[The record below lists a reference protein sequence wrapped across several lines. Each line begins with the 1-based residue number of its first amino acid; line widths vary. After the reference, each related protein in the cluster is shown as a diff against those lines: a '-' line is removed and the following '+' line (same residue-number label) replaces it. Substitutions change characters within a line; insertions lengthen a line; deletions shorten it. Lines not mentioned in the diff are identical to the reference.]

1 MAHKRR
7 KKVLKAAKGYYLDRR
22 KKYRAAK
29 QARLKAETF
38 ATRDRKAR
46 KRELRSLWILRI
58 NAVCRE
64 QGIKYSQFINL
75 LKKSKIELDRKIL
88 ADLAAREPKVLTAII
103 DKVKTK

>member
-7 KKVLKAAKGYYLDRR
+7 KKVLKAAKGYHLDRR

-46 KRELRSLWILRI
+46 KRELRGLWILRI
-58 NAVCRE
+58 NAACRE

-88 ADLAAREPKVLTAII
+88 ADLAAREPKVITAII
-103 DKVKTK
+103 NQVKTK